1 VALTQQR
8 RTGEQDRDSQAR
20 KRGPLSGIRSVDCGM
35 FAAGPY
41 AAMLLSDLGA
51 EVIKVEPPEGDTMR
65 PTEKAFAGVQRGK
78 RSMALDLKTPEG
90 LQIFYELAARSDIVQ
105 HNLRL
110 EVAERLGIGYAKVRE
125 INPRVIYCHGTG
137 FGSKGPLRNIG
148 GFEMNYQAHGGLEAA
163 QAGEGN
169 SPQLICGAP
178 MDLFTAMQAAS
189 AILMAL
195 RWRDET
201 GQGQYLEMPQFATAF
216 MFESQQYLTPSGPG
230 PRFTLD
236 SQQTGL
242 GPFYRIYEASDGRWI
257 CVTCPSRESQERLLS
272 VLGADPRERERPRA
286 ELERELETRVR
297 AREAGTWIQLLR
309 SSGVPCEIA
318 EETGQVEKILS
329 DTQALEQGRVVEYEH
344 PIYGR
349 LRQTGHL
356 IRFSGTPAHI
366 DRPPPLCGQ
375 HTREVMRELGY
386 DADQI
391 AALESKGVIRCA

>member
-1 VALTQQR
+1 MKSD
-8 RTGEQDRDSQAR
+8 GEHRQAAEP
-20 KRGPLSGIRSVDCGM
+20 KRGPLAGIRSVDCGM

-90 LQIFYELAARSDIVQ
+90 LRIFYQLAARSDIVQ
-105 HNLRL
+105 HNLRS
-110 EVAERLGIGYAKVRE
+110 EVASRLGIDYAKVRE
-125 INPRVIYCHGTG
+125 VNPRVIYCHGTG

-148 GFEMNYQAHGGLEAA
+148 GFEMNYQAHGGLESA

-169 SPQLICGAP
+169 SPVLICGAP

-201 GQGQYLEMPQFATAF
+201 WEGQYLEIPQFATAF
-216 MFESQQYLTPSGPG
+216 VFESQQYITASGPG

-236 SQQTGL
+236 SNQTGL
-242 GPFYRIYEASDGRWI
+242 GPFYRIYEAADGRWM
-257 CVTCPSRESQERLLS
+257 CVSCPDRKSQERMLS
-272 VLGADPRERERPRA
+272 TLDIDPAARGRERGA
-286 ELERELETRVR
+286 LESELETKLR
-297 AREAGTWIQLLR
+297 ARPAAQWLQMLR
-309 SSGVPCEIA
+309 SAGVACEIA
-318 EETGQVEKILS
+318 EETGHAEQILS
-329 DTQALEQGRVVEYEH
+329 DPHALEQGRVVEYEH
-344 PIYGR
+344 PVYGR

-356 IRFSGTPAHI
+356 IRFSSTPARI

-375 HTREVMRELGY
+375 HTREVMLELGY
-386 DADQI
+386 DSDQI
-391 AALESKGVIRCA
+391 AALESSGVIRCARQ

>member
-1 VALTQQR
+1 MASGGDHDQNLA
-8 RTGEQDRDSQAR
+8 ES
-20 KRGPLSGIRSVDCGM
+20 KRGPLAGIRSVDCGM

-51 EVIKVEPPEGDTMR
+51 DVIKVEPPEGDTMR

-78 RSMALDLKTPEG
+78 RSIAVDLKTPEG
-90 LQIFYELAARSDIVQ
+90 LQIFYQLAARADIVQ

-110 EVAERLGIGYAKVRE
+110 EVAQRLGIGYEKVRE
-125 INPRVIYCHGTG
+125 INPRVIYCHGSG

-148 GFEMNYQAHGGLEAA
+148 GFEMNYQAHGGLESA

-169 SPQLICGAP
+169 SPALICGAP
-178 MDLFTAMQAAS
+178 MDLFTAMEAAS

-201 GQGQYLEMPQFATAF
+201 GEGQYLEIPQFATAF
-216 MFESQQYLTPSGPG
+216 VFESQQYMTPNGPG

-242 GPFYRIYEASDGRWI
+242 GPFYRIYEAADGRWI
-257 CVTCPSRESQERLLS
+257 CVTCPDQQTQERLLS
-272 VLGADPRERERPRA
+272 AVGLDPATRTRERPV
-286 ELERELETRVR
+286 LERELEAKFR
-297 AREAGTWIQLLR
+297 ACHASAWLQTLGST
-309 SSGVPCEIA
+309 GVPCEIA
-318 EETGQVEKILS
+318 EETGTTEKILS
-329 DTQALEQGRVVEYEH
+329 DPQALERGRVVEYEH
-344 PIYGR
+344 PVYGR

-386 DADQI
+386 GDEQI
-391 AALESKGVIRCA
+391 AELAGKGVIRIGES

>member
-1 VALTQQR
+1 MTESGEHQQN
-8 RTGEQDRDSQAR
+8 SQPP
-20 KRGPLSGIRSVDCGM
+20 KRGPLTGIRSVDCGM

-78 RSMALDLKTPEG
+78 RSFALDLKTPEG
-90 LQIFYELAARSDIVQ
+90 LQIFYKLAARSDIVQ

-110 EVAERLGIGYAKVRE
+110 EVAERLGIGYGKVRE
-125 INPRVIYCHGTG
+125 INPKIIYCHGTG

-169 SPQLICGAP
+169 SPVLICGAP

-201 GQGQYLEMPQFATAF
+201 GEGQYLEIPQFATAF
-216 MFESQQYLTPSGPG
+216 VFESQQYLTPDGPG
-230 PRFTLD
+230 PRFILD

-242 GPFYRIYEASDGRWI
+242 GPFYRIYEAADGRWI
-257 CVTCPSRESQERLLS
+257 CVTCPDRESQERMLS
-272 VLGADPRERERPRA
+272 VLGIDPGEHGRQRA
-286 ELERELETRVR
+286 ALEHELEGKFR
-297 AREAGTWIQLLR
+297 AQPSEHWSRSLR

-318 EETGQVEKILS
+318 EETGHAEKILS
-329 DTQALEQGRVVEYEH
+329 DLQALERGRVVEYEH
-344 PIYGR
+344 PVYGR

-356 IRFSGTPAHI
+356 IRFSGTPARI

-375 HTREVMRELGY
+375 HTREVMRELGF
-386 DADQI
+386 DAGQI
-391 AALESKGVIRCA
+391 AALESKGVIRCAQA

>member
-1 VALTQQR
+1 MAESGEHQR
-8 RTGEQDRDSQAR
+8 NSQAF

-78 RSMALDLKTPEG
+78 RSFALDLKTPEG
-90 LQIFYELAARSDIVQ
+90 LQIFYKLVARGDIVQ

-110 EVAERLGIGYAKVRE
+110 EVAERLGIGYGKVRE
-125 INPRVIYCHGTG
+125 INPKVIYCHGTG
-137 FGSKGPLRNIG
+137 FGSKGPLRTIG

-169 SPQLICGAP
+169 SPVLICGAP
-178 MDLFTAMQAAS
+178 MDLFTAMEAAS

-201 GQGQYLEMPQFATAF
+201 GEGQYLEIPQFATAF
-216 MFESQQYLTPSGPG
+216 VFESQQYLTPEGPG

-242 GPFYRIYEASDGRWI
+242 GPFYRIYEAADGRWV
-257 CVTCPSRESQERLLS
+257 CVTCPDRESQEQLLS
-272 VLGADPRERERPRA
+272 ALGIDLGERAGERA
-286 ELERELETRVR
+286 ALEREMAAQFRAHPAET
-297 AREAGTWIQLLR
+297 WLR
-309 SSGVPCEIA
+309 SLRESGVACEIA
-318 EETGQVEKILS
+318 EETGHAEKILS
-329 DTQALEQGRVVEYEH
+329 DPQALEGGRVVEYDH

-356 IRFSGTPAHI
+356 MRFSNTPARI

-375 HTREVMRELGY
+375 HTREVMRELGF
-386 DADQI
+386 DAGQI
-391 AALESKGVIRCA
+391 AALESKGVIRCAQV

>member
-1 VALTQQR
+1 MKQN
-8 RTGEQDRDSQAR
+8 GEHDPSPAEP
-20 KRGPLSGIRSVDCGM
+20 KRGPLAGIRSVDCGM

-90 LQIFYELAARSDIVQ
+90 LEIFYQLAARSDIVQ

-110 EVAERLGIGYAKVRE
+110 EVANRLGIGYAKVRE

-148 GFEMNYQAHGGLEAA
+148 GFEMNYQAHGGLESA

-169 SPQLICGAP
+169 SPVLICGAP

-216 MFESQQYLTPSGPG
+216 VFESQQYITPNGPG
-230 PRFTLD
+230 PRFILD

-242 GPFYRIYEASDGRWI
+242 GPFYRIYEAGDGRWI
-257 CVTCPSRESQERLLS
+257 CVSCPDQKSQARMLS
-272 VLGADPRERERPRA
+272 ALGIDSGARNRERAALEP
-286 ELERELETRVR
+286 ELEAKFR
-297 AREAGTWIQLLR
+297 ARHAEDWLQLLR
-309 SSGVPCEIA
+309 SSGVACEIA
-318 EETGQVEKILS
+318 EETGHAEKILS
-329 DTQALEQGRVVEYEH
+329 DPQALEQGRVVEYEH
-344 PIYGR
+344 PVYGR

-356 IRFSGTPAHI
+356 IRFSRTPARI

-386 DADQI
+386 EAEQI
-391 AALESKGVIRCA
+391 AVLETKGVIRGVRGEE

>member
-1 VALTQQR
+1 
-8 RTGEQDRDSQAR
+8 
-20 KRGPLSGIRSVDCGM
+20 
-35 FAAGPY
+35 
-41 AAMLLSDLGA
+41 MLLADLGA

-90 LQIFYELAARSDIVQ
+90 LQIFYQLTARADIVQ

-110 EVAERLGIGYAKVRE
+110 EVAERLGIGFGKVRE
-125 INPRVIYCHGTG
+125 VNPKIIYCHGTG
-137 FGSKGPLRNIG
+137 FGSKGPLRSIG

-169 SPQLICGAP
+169 SPVLVCGAP

-201 GQGQYLEMPQFATAF
+201 GQGQYLEIPQFATAYV
-216 MFESQQYLTPSGPG
+216 FESQQYLTDNGPG

-242 GPFYRIYEASDGRWI
+242 GPFYRIYEAGDGRWI
-257 CVTCPSRESQERLLS
+257 CVSCPDGQTQERMLP
-272 VLGADPRERERPRA
+272 VLGLSPESRNLERA
-286 ELERELETRVR
+286 ALERELEAKFR
-297 AREAGTWIQLLR
+297 ARNSEAWIESLR

-318 EETGQVEKILS
+318 EETGHVEQILS
-329 DTQALEQGRVVEYEH
+329 DPRALERGRVVEYDH
-344 PIYGR
+344 PVYGR

-356 IRFSGTPAHI
+356 IRFSSTPAVI

-375 HTREVMRELGY
+375 HTREVMRELGFN
-386 DADQI
+386 AEQI
-391 AALESKGVIRCA
+391 AELESKGVIRCAQA

>member
-1 VALTQQR
+1 MEHNGDR
-8 RTGEQDRDSQAR
+8 RQNSAEPKS
-20 KRGPLSGIRSVDCGM
+20 GPLAGIRSVDCGM

-90 LQIFYELAARSDIVQ
+90 LQIFYQLAARADIVQ

-110 EVAERLGIGYAKVRE
+110 EVAERLGIGYGRVRE
-125 INPRVIYCHGTG
+125 VNPRIIYCHGTG
-137 FGSKGPLRNIG
+137 FGSKGPLRRIG
-148 GFEMNYQAHGGLEAA
+148 GFEMNYQAHGGLESA

-169 SPQLICGAP
+169 SPVLICGAP

-201 GQGQYLEMPQFATAF
+201 GHGQYLEIPQFATAF
-216 MFESQQYLTPSGPG
+216 VFESQQYLTPAGPG

-242 GPFYRIYEASDGRWI
+242 GPFYRIYETKDGRWI
-257 CVTCPSRESQERLLS
+257 CVSCPDQQSQERLLS
-272 VLGADPRERERPRA
+272 ALEIDPGARSRERAALAHEMEPRF
-286 ELERELETRVR
+286 RTRD
-297 AREAGTWIQLLR
+297 ADAWLQLLR

-318 EETGQVEKILS
+318 EETGHAEKILN
-329 DTQALEQGRVVEYEH
+329 DPQALERGRVVEYEH
-344 PIYGR
+344 PVYGR

-356 IRFSGTPAHI
+356 IRFSATPARI
-366 DRPPPLCGQ
+366 DRPPPLCGE

-386 DADQI
+386 DAEQI
-391 AALESKGVIRCA
+391 AALESKNVIRCAQD

>member
-1 VALTQQR
+1 MKQNGDR
-8 RTGEQDRDSQAR
+8 EQSPASL
-20 KRGPLSGIRSVDCGM
+20 KRGPLAGIRSVDCGM

-78 RSMALDLKTPEG
+78 RSFALDLKTPEG
-90 LQIFYELAARSDIVQ
+90 LQIFYQLVARSDIVQ
-105 HNLRL
+105 HNLRS
-110 EVAERLGIGYAKVRE
+110 EVAERLGIGYGKVRE
-125 INPRVIYCHGTG
+125 INPGIIYCHGTG
-137 FGSKGPLRNIG
+137 FGSKGPLRRIG

-169 SPQLICGAP
+169 SPVLVCGAP

-201 GQGQYLEMPQFATAF
+201 GRGQYLEIPQFATAF
-216 MFESQQYLTPSGPG
+216 VFESPQYLTPQGPG
-230 PRFTLD
+230 PRFILD

-242 GPFYRIYEASDGRWI
+242 GPFYRIYEARDGQWL
-257 CVTCPSRESQERLLS
+257 CVSCPDHESQERLLS
-272 VLGADPRERERPRA
+272 ALGLDAARRVSERAP
-286 ELERELETRVR
+286 LEHELETQFRTRDAQAWLQSLR
-297 AREAGTWIQLLR
+297 ASR
-309 SSGVPCEIA
+309 VPCEIA
-318 EETGQVEKILS
+318 EETGHVEKILS
-329 DTQALEQGRVVEYEH
+329 DPQALKRGRIVEYEH
-344 PIYGR
+344 PVYGR

-356 IRFSGTPAHI
+356 IRFSRTPSRI

-375 HTREVMRELGY
+375 HTREVMRELGFN
-386 DADQI
+386 DEQI
-391 AALESKGVIRCA
+391 AALEEQGVIRCAQS

>member
-1 VALTQQR
+1 MERGEDHNQTSVA
-8 RTGEQDRDSQAR
+8 AH
-20 KRGPLSGIRSVDCGM
+20 RGPLAGIRSVDCGM

-51 EVIKVEPPEGDTMR
+51 DVIKVEPPEGDTMR

-78 RSMALDLKTPEG
+78 RSIAVDLKTPEG
-90 LQIFYELAARSDIVQ
+90 LRIFYQLAARADIVQ

-110 EVAERLGIGYAKVRE
+110 EVAQRLGIGYDKVRE
-125 INPRVIYCHGTG
+125 INPRIIYCHGTG
-137 FGSKGPLRNIG
+137 FGSRGPLRNIG
-148 GFEMNYQAHGGLEAA
+148 GFEMNYQAHGGLESA

-169 SPQLICGAP
+169 SPVLICGAP
-178 MDLFTAMQAAS
+178 MDLFTAMEAAA

-201 GQGQYLEMPQFATAF
+201 GEGQYLEIPQFATAF
-216 MFESQQYLTPSGPG
+216 VFESQQYITSTGPG

-242 GPFYRIYEASDGRWI
+242 GPFYRIYEAADGRWI
-257 CVTCPSRESQERLLS
+257 CIACPDRQTQERLLS
-272 VLGADPRERERPRA
+272 ALGLDPALHTHERQT
-286 ELERELETRVR
+286 LERELQTKFR
-297 AREAGTWIQLLR
+297 ARDAAAWLQSLQ
-309 SSGVPCEIA
+309 SSGIPCEIA
-318 EETGQVEKILS
+318 AETGTVEKILS
-329 DTQALEQGRVVEYEH
+329 DPQALERGRVVEYDH

-356 IRFSGTPAHI
+356 MRFSRTPAHI

-386 DADQI
+386 DNEQI
-391 AALESKGVIRCA
+391 AQLAGKGVVRMAE

>member
-1 VALTQQR
+1 MESGR
-8 RTGEQDRDSQAR
+8 HDHNSR
-20 KRGPLSGIRSVDCGM
+20 RGPLAGIRSVDCGM

-78 RSMALDLKTPEG
+78 RSIAVDLKTPEG
-90 LQIFYELAARSDIVQ
+90 LRIFYQLAARADIVQ
-105 HNLRL
+105 HNLRS
-110 EVAERLGIGYAKVRE
+110 EVSQRLGISYGKVRE

-148 GFEMNYQAHGGLEAA
+148 GFEMNYQAHGGLESA
-163 QAGEGN
+163 QAGENN
-169 SPQLICGAP
+169 SPVLICGAP

-195 RWRDET
+195 RWRDQT
-201 GQGQYLEMPQFATAF
+201 GQGQYLEVPQFATAF
-216 MFESQQYLTPSGPG
+216 VFESQQYLTSGGPG

-236 SQQTGL
+236 AQQTGL
-242 GPFYRIYEASDGRWI
+242 GPFYRIYEAADARWI
-257 CVTCPSRESQERLLS
+257 CVSCPGQQTQQRLLS
-272 VLGADPRERERPRA
+272 ALGFDPRVR
-286 ELERELETRVR
+286 ELERAAAERALE
-297 AREAGTWIQLLR
+297 AKFRERDAAAWIELLR
-309 SSGVPCEIA
+309 KAGVPCEIA
-318 EETGQVEKILS
+318 QDTGTAEKILS
-329 DTQALEQGRVVEYEH
+329 DPQALERGRVVEYEH

-356 IRFSGTPAHI
+356 IRFSATPSRI

-386 DADQI
+386 DAAQI
-391 AALESKGVIRCA
+391 AELEGKGVIRCAQA

>member
-1 VALTQQR
+1 MPSGGDHGQNLA
-8 RTGEQDRDSQAR
+8 A

-41 AAMLLSDLGA
+41 AAMLLADLGA
-51 EVIKVEPPEGDTMR
+51 DVIKVEPPEGDTMR

-78 RSMALDLKTPEG
+78 RSIAVDLKTPEG
-90 LQIFYELAARSDIVQ
+90 LQIFYQLAARADIVQ
-105 HNLRL
+105 HNLRS
-110 EVAERLGIGYAKVRE
+110 EVARRLGIGYDKLRE

-137 FGSKGPLRNIG
+137 FGSQGPLRNIG
-148 GFEMNYQAHGGLEAA
+148 GFEMNYQAHGGLESA

-169 SPQLICGAP
+169 SPVLICGAP
-178 MDLFTAMQAAS
+178 MDLFTAMEAAS

-201 GQGQYLEMPQFATAF
+201 GEGQYLEIPQFATAF
-216 MFESQQYLTPSGPG
+216 VFESQQYMTSSGPG
-230 PRFTLD
+230 PRFMLD

-242 GPFYRIYEASDGRWI
+242 GPFYRIYEAADARWI
-257 CVTCPSRESQERLLS
+257 CIACPDQQTQERLLS
-272 VLGADPRERERPRA
+272 ALGLDPAMRADGRTA
-286 ELERELETRVR
+286 LERELEAQFRTRD
-297 AREAGTWIQLLR
+297 ASAWLQSLA

-318 EETGQVEKILS
+318 EETGTVEKVLS
-329 DTQALEQGRVVEYEH
+329 DPRALERGRVVEYEH

-356 IRFSGTPAHI
+356 IRFSRTPAHI

-375 HTREVMRELGY
+375 HTREVLRELGY
-386 DADQI
+386 GNEQI
-391 AALESKGVIRCA
+391 TELAGKGVVKVEE

>member
-1 VALTQQR
+1 MKQN
-8 RTGEQDRDSQAR
+8 GDHEQNSAEL
-20 KRGPLSGIRSVDCGM
+20 KRGPLAGIRSVDCGM

-78 RSMALDLKTPEG
+78 RSLALDLKTPEG
-90 LQIFYELAARSDIVQ
+90 LQIFYQLAARSDIVQ

-137 FGSKGPLRNIG
+137 FGSKGPLRRIG

-169 SPQLICGAP
+169 SPVLVCGAP

-201 GQGQYLEMPQFATAF
+201 GQGQYLEIPQFATAF
-216 MFESQQYLTPSGPG
+216 VFESQQYVTPQGPG

-257 CVTCPSRESQERLLS
+257 CVSCPDPEGQERLLS
-272 VLGADPRERERPRA
+272 ELGLDCAERNRERA
-286 ELERELETRVR
+286 ELERELEAKFRR
-297 AREAGTWIQLLR
+297 RDAEAWIQSLR
-309 SSGVPCEIA
+309 ASGVPCEIA
-318 EETGQVEKILS
+318 EETGTIEKVLS
-329 DTQALEQGRVVEYEH
+329 DPQALERRRVVEYEH
-344 PIYGR
+344 PVYGR

-356 IRFSGTPAHI
+356 IRFSRTPSRI

-375 HTREVMRELGY
+375 HTREVMRELGFN
-386 DADQI
+386 DEQI
-391 AALESKGVIRCA
+391 AAFESKGVVRCA